1 MREAHVKLD
10 YLDLNLKCQLLTI
23 CVTLSKFLK
32 PCNLLFPHLQD
43 EEANGTDL
51 ELCSRDAMCEALA
64 QDTAQV
70 D

>member
-1 MREAHVKLD
+1 MKLD

-32 PCNLLFPHLQD
+32 PCNLPFPHLQD